1 MAEIIVTV
9 NEPVTEITPADETTV
24 EIAVTEQVVEIEVG
38 TSGPQGAGGPQGP
51 AGPAIPVFSASGDL
65 VEVTGLHRFYVE
77 AAATLSIVRAS
88 VGVPP
93 TGSVAVIAYRL
104 NGTKLGEVTIA
115 DGDFTAVDNTA
126 VVVAAGDF
134 FTVDIEQ
141 VGSTF
146 AGADLTVALT
156 LE

>member
-1 MAEIIVTV
+1 MAEIVVTV
-9 NEPVTEITPADETTV
+9 TAPTTEVTV
-24 EIAVTEQVVEIEVG
+24 EEYPIEIAVG
-38 TSGPQGAGGPQGP
+38 TSGPQGSAGPQGP

-65 VEVTGLHRFYVE
+65 VPKVGLHRFYVE

-93 TGSVAVIAYRL
+93 SGSGAVIAYLL

-126 VVVAAGDF
+126 VAVAAGDF